1 MKIDKEPRVN
11 ASSIRYSNSVLEII
25 NKAEG
30 NTFADKFEFIALDYK
45 NNMEQRKN
53 NIKALDKEIKDKKKQ
68 LEKLQQKMNK
78 FDNIAENAEALQRA
92 ILNLTKMCD

>member
-1 MKIDKEPRVN
+1 MINKEPRVN

-30 NTFADKFEFIALDYK
+30 NTFADKFEFIALDYN

-68 LEKLQQKMNK
+68 LEKLQQKLNK
-78 FDNIAENAEALQRA
+78 FDNIVDSAEELQRS
-92 ILNLTKMCD
+92 ILKLTKMCD